1 MDTDVFVESVLSTVQ
16 EYLGGSENIVDSLP
30 HHSLTKITDL
40 ALPLEGMGYQTIL
53 DDISHF
59 LKYSVRTDHP
69 GFMNPLWGGMNLT
82 AFLGEIIAS
91 LTNNSMYT
99 FELSPVA
106 TIMEQALVKR
116 MCEIVGFSDGNGTFT
131 TGGSN
136 GNMIGMVCARHKYN
150 PIGLRNGYDSSK
162 LVCFVSAE
170 SHYSVKMSATVI
182 GLGLDNLVAVAC
194 DDDGKMRP
202 DKLLEEIQ
210 FAKVN
215 GQVPFCVIATAGTT
229 VRGSFDPIKEIAQIC
244 DDHEIWLH
252 VDAAWGGSC
261 LFSAKYRH
269 LMDGIELAD
278 SLCWDAHKMMGIPLV
293 CSAFL
298 IKEPKLLQQLYNFT
312 DSAHYLFHEENNN
325 IDLGRLSIQCGR
337 RNDAL
342 KLFLAWREKGDAG
355 WARLVE
361 SYMDLADYLE
371 QKVNDSEN
379 LELLSTREW
388 TNVCLRYNHPG
399 HDLDNL
405 NAKIREQIKINGNYM
420 ISRSTI
426 NDNVILRPIIANHS
440 ITRETIDGLIDE
452 ITTIGDELV
461 SGIPQRK

>member
-1 MDTDVFVESVLSTVQ
+1 MDTDVFVETVVAKIQ
-16 EYLGGSENIVDSLP
+16 NYLGGSENVVESLS
-30 HHSLTKITDL
+30 HTSLAKLTDL
-40 ALPLEGMGYQTIL
+40 ALPLEGMGYETIL
-53 DDISHF
+53 GDIDYF

-69 GFMNPLWGGMNLT
+69 GFMNPLWGGINIT
-82 AFLGEIIAS
+82 AFLGEVVAS

-99 FELSPVA
+99 YELSPVA
-106 TIMEQALVKR
+106 TLIEQSLIKR
-116 MCEIVGFSDGNGTFT
+116 MCELVGFGDGNGTFT

-136 GNMIGMVCARHKYN
+136 GNMIGMICARHKSN
-150 PIGLRNGYDSSK
+150 PAGLRNGYDSQK
-162 LVCFVSAE
+162 LVCFVSSE
-170 SHYSVKMSATVI
+170 SHYSVRMSAAVI
-182 GLGLDNLVAVAC
+182 GLGLNNLISVAC
-194 DDDGKMRP
+194 DEHGKMRP

-215 GQVPFCVIATAGTT
+215 GQVPFCVVATAGTT
-229 VRGSFDPIKEIAQIC
+229 VRGAFDPIKEIAQIC
-244 DDHEIWLH
+244 DDHEMWLH
-252 VDAAWGGSC
+252 VDAAWGGSSI
-261 LFSAKYRH
+261 FSAKYRH

-298 IKEPKLLQQLYNFT
+298 IKQPKLLDQLYNFT
-312 DSAHYLFHEENNN
+312 ETAHYLFQEDTNN

-371 QKVNDSEN
+371 EKVNQSPE
-379 LELLSTREW
+379 LEMVSNREW
-388 TNVCLRYNHPG
+388 TNVCLRYHKQG
-399 HDLDNL
+399 HDLDDL
-405 NAKIREQIKINGNYM
+405 NAKIREQIKINGKYM

-426 NDNVILRPIIANHS
+426 NDKVILRPVIANHAV
-440 ITRETIDGLIDE
+440 TRESIDGLVDE
-452 ITTIGDELV
+452 ILTIGNELI
-461 SGIPQRK
+461 SGIPQKK